1 MHLVIPMSGLGTRFR
16 DVGVLTPKP
25 LIPIYGIEMFKLVT
39 LNVLLPEVTSV
50 TYVTRREFNLNND
63 LREFESQI
71 QRPINNLELDETS
84 EGPADSVNM
93 AIEEFGIEGP
103 VLMVNSD
110 QFFSP
115 SYDLSAA
122 ISNSADGLVL
132 TMYDQD
138 PKWSYAEVVD
148 GLITRIVEKQ
158 VISKY
163 ATTGLYYFSDVEIFT
178 EAFREMKS
186 ADDRVN
192 NELYVGPS
200 YNYAIRNGKQIDNAC
215 LGNHG
220 EAFWGIGTPSDLSVF
235 LNRDNSREMVSQTV
249 GAFGLNV
256 DDLL

>member
-115 SYDLSAA
+115 SYDLSTA

-148 GLITRIVEKQ
+148 GLITRIVEKE
-158 VISKY
+158 VISQF
-163 ATTGLYYFSDVEIFT
+163 ATTGLYYFSSSELFT
-178 EAFREMKS
+178 DSFKKMRAQ
-186 ADDRVN
+186 DDRVN
-192 NELYVGPS
+192 NEFYVGPS
-200 YNYAIRNGKQIDNAC
+200 YNYAIADGKKIDNAC
-215 LGNHG
+215 LGQHG
-220 EAFWGIGTPSDLSVF
+220 EAFWGIGTPGDLEIF
-235 LNRDNSREMVSQTV
+235 M
-249 GAFGLNV
+249 GLDSSLQMV
-256 DDLL
+256 DDTVRKFGFTPSTQ